1 MKTKLRQLPNKPNF
15 RNELVMIEEMER
27 MLVNKTN
34 MRTAL
39 IDLSSKLQNVEPR
52 LKGRRVIYDKVR
64 YLELQERC
72 ETLLEDI
79 SREFGDTEKHIT
91 DVNKLEKSVNF
102 WLARL
107 EYDEA

>member
-1 MKTKLRQLPNKPNF
+1 
-15 RNELVMIEEMER
+15 
-27 MLVNKTN
+27 MLVNETN

-39 IDLSSKLQNVEPR
+39 IDLSSKLHNVEPR
-52 LKGRRVIYDKVR
+52 LTGRRVVYHKVR

-72 ETLLEDI
+72 ETLLEDV
-79 SREFGDTEKHIT
+79 SREFGDTEKQID

-107 EYDEA
+107 ENEDA

>member
-1 MKTKLRQLPNKPNF
+1 
-15 RNELVMIEEMER
+15 MIEEMER
-27 MLVNKTN
+27 MLVNETN

-39 IDLSSKLQNVEPR
+39 IDLSSKLQNAETK
-52 LKGRRVIYDKVR
+52 LKGRRVIDHKVK

-72 ETLLEDI
+72 ETLLEDV
-79 SREFGDTEKHIT
+79 SREFGDNEKHID

-107 EYDEA
+107 ENEDA